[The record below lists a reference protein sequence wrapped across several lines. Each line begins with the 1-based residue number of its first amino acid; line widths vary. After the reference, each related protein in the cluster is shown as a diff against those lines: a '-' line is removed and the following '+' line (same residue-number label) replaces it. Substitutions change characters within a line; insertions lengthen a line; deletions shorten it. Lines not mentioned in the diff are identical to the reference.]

1 MFQVYLV
8 FSIYSKMMHKLLQIC
23 SEWWHLVPGLPSEKW
38 AKTVGEII
46 KTLYVKLYKID
57 NETSVLFC
65 PLHFFNEQ
73 IKDFL

>member
-8 FSIYSKMMHKLLQIC
+8 FSIYSKMMHNLLQIC
-23 SEWWHLVPGLPSEKW
+23 SQQWHPVPGLPSEKW

-46 KTLYVKLYKID
+46 NKFYGELHKVD

-65 PLHFFNEQ
+65 PLHFFSEQ